1 MIKRLK
7 VIILAVCLAVTS
19 ACGFS
24 ACSFTGN
31 SDKITVV
38 TTAFPLFDWTTE
50 LLSGVEN
57 AEVEWLLDSGV
68 DVHSYQPTVD
78 DMVKIKNADLFVF
91 VGGESES
98 WVDDVLGEDGSVRK
112 TGMLDVLGDFTIEE
126 GEPGDNHEQGGH
138 DHEQGGHD
146 HEVDEHAWLSI
157 IRAKTTCEAIADEL
171 SLLFPEQ
178 SDVIEA
184 NLTAYLGKLDALD
197 QKYGS
202 ELGKIENKFAV
213 FGDRFPFAYLFDDYG
228 IEWDAAFS
236 GCSAESEASF
246 ETIARLASRVDE
258 RGLAYVLKIEGSTHK
273 IAESVIAAS
282 SNKNAQ
288 TLTLNSLQSVKRSD
302 LGKTTYLS
310 VMESN
315 LTVLLTALGARG

>member
-24 ACSFTGN
+24 ACVNVGDDG
-31 SDKITVV
+31 DKITVV
-38 TTAFPLFDWTTE
+38 TTAFPLYDWTSE
-50 LLSGVEN
+50 LLEGVEN

-98 WVDDVLGEDGSVRK
+98 WVDDVLGEDNSACK
-112 TGMLDVLGDFTIEE
+112 IGMLDVLGDFTIEE
-126 GEPGDNHEQGGH
+126 GEPGDNH
-138 DHEQGGHD
+138 DHGEHD
-146 HEVDEHAWLSI
+146 HEVDEHAWLSV

-258 RGLAYVLKIEGSTHK
+258 RRLAYVLKIEGSTHK

-315 LTVLLTALGARG
+315 LTVLITALGARG